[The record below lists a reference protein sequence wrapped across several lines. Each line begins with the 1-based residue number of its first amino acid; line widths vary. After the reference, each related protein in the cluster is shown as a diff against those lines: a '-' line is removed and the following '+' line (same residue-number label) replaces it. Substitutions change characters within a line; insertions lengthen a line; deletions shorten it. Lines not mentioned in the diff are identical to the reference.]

1 MFFPSLNLREN
12 RMDAL
17 MISLRVVLACV
28 LSPLTSWTY
37 DVYVFY
43 TAATGVL
50 YGDGL
55 YGTNVYG
62 YPPLWA
68 FVFIPLFHVV
78 SLFSGPMNL
87 ARLDLQLS
95 DISASTGM
103 VNAYVT
109 SPVFN
114 IVLKLPLL
122 VADIAVALYLR
133 RIVREIKGPR
143 AGTFALLL
151 WTLNPSTFVTSFV
164 QGQFDLLVGM
174 SLVLSAVA
182 LYRRDYFFSGIWIA
196 IGTLLKIIPAM
207 LIPLYLLLIIAREL
221 PEELEGPIISRA
233 KKAVQKTFRPLVAFV
248 LGGCLL
254 TLLFIF
260 PLFQFL
266 FILRYRFE
274 TVYTGGLSMW
284 SILLFPTLPNNII
297 ASVSFPSFISYIM
310 IGSAAALIVLIGLY
324 AIHTRSSLDF
334 AKIISLQT
342 TAIVVLLLSFPLVQ
356 PQYICWLIPSAIL
369 TTGVTGRLGSRT
381 LLLSCFATLF
391 SISLLSIAAFFYP
404 AALFTNLVSVDQLN
418 SLNFM
423 YWSGPLTALRSVLLF
438 VGGFGGFLFLV
449 LLIIPDNSFF
459 RKYSFVRKFLP
470 ESDQTGVKIEL
481 PTTPGKSIT
490 IWKVKPFHIYTIM
503 VVLLVVFG
511 QVIASPQY
519 NLVNTPTASVDSYNY
534 NSISNTLNMTYD
546 LSSGLYMNEINV
558 IMCSVSQQGP
568 PQSIYIYYDDAHSSI
583 GSRRSG
589 ILSFGDHLGTDL
601 RRAGFESSIV
611 YVDANGLRDVFLAL
625 EPAIVIALSGVFPD
639 TVLTNTT
646 DLVGPWLRS
655 GGILFWAGA
664 TIGYYSSHAGQASV
678 TRLGPLRQESILGF
692 VATLTPFPDPVSA
705 ESETE
710 LSSALS
716 LRYNQIQWG
725 YSLEAL
731 QQHNATILGKV
742 GYVNATDLRC
752 SIASIAVDSGFAIL
766 FGGGITNSFSVSAE
780 DAMSTDISRILITR
794 VMYLN
799 SNVSY
804 EHVMLEAGA
813 HYAGSMSV
821 QTNSQSSDIYVTVVI
836 FQDLPLQRYLLAEH
850 WASSSS

>member
-1 MFFPSLNLREN
+1 MFFKSLNLREN
-12 RMDAL
+12 RTDAL
-17 MISLRVVLACV
+17 MLSLRVIFACILA
-28 LSPLTSWTY
+28 PLTSWTY

-50 YGDGL
+50 YGEGL

-68 FVFIPLFHVV
+68 FVFIPLFYVV
-78 SLFSGPMNL
+78 SSISGPMSL

-95 DISASTGM
+95 DIAASTGM

-122 VADIAVALYLR
+122 IADIAVALYLR
-133 RIVREIKGPR
+133 KIVREIKGPR
-143 AGTFALLL
+143 AGTYVLFL
-151 WTLNPSTFVTSFV
+151 WCLNPSTFVTSFV
-164 QGQFDLLVGM
+164 QGQFDLLVGI
-174 SLVLSAVA
+174 SLVLSVIA

-196 IGTLLKIIPAM
+196 IGTLLKIIPVM
-207 LIPLYLLLIIAREL
+207 LIPLYLLFIIAREL
-221 PEELEGPIISRA
+221 PEELEGSLVSRL
-233 KKAVQKTFRPLVAFV
+233 KQGFQKIFRPIVGFII
-248 LGGCLL
+248 GGCLIA
-254 TLLFIF
+254 LLFIF
-260 PLFQFL
+260 PLFHLF

-274 TVYTGGLSMW
+274 TAYTGGLSVW
-284 SILLFPTLPNNII
+284 SILRFPALPGSIEGSI
-297 ASVSFPSFISYIM
+297 SFSSSISYIL
-310 IGSAAALIVLIGLY
+310 IGFAAVLIVLIGLY
-324 AIHTRSSLDF
+324 AIRSRSSLDF
-334 AKIISLQT
+334 ARIISLQT
-342 TAIVVLLLSFPLVQ
+342 TAIAVLLLSFPLVQ

-369 TTGVTGRLGSRT
+369 TTGVSGRLGSRT
-381 LLLSCFATLF
+381 ILLSCFATLF
-391 SISLLSIAAFFYP
+391 IISLLSIAAFFYP
-404 AALFTNLVSVDQLN
+404 AALFTGLVSVDQLN
-418 SLNFM
+418 SWNFM
-423 YWSGPLTALRSVLLF
+423 YWSGPLSALREYLLF

-449 LLIIPDNSFF
+449 LLLIPDNSFT
-459 RKYSFVRKFLP
+459 RKYSFVRKFLA
-470 ESDQTGVKIEL
+470 ESGQTGVKIEL
-481 PTTPGKSIT
+481 PTKQGKSIT
-490 IWKVKPFHIYTIM
+490 TRKVKPFHIYTIM
-503 VVLLVVFG
+503 VVLLVVLG

-546 LSSGLYMNEINV
+546 LSSGAYMNEINV
-558 IMCSVSQQGP
+558 IMCSVSQQGLS
-568 PQSIYIYYDDAHSSI
+568 QSIYIYYDDAHSSI

-589 ILSFGDHLGTDL
+589 ILSFGDHLGADL
-601 RRAGFESSIV
+601 QRAGFDSSIA
-611 YVDANGLRDVFLAL
+611 YVDARGLRDVFLTL
-625 EPAIVIALSGVFPD
+625 EPAIVIAISGVFPD

-664 TIGYYSSHAGQASV
+664 TIGYYSSSADQASV
-678 TRLGPLRQESILGF
+678 ARLGPLRQESILGF
-692 VATLTPFPDPVSA
+692 IASSNYSRIPISA
-705 ESETE
+705 ESDTT

-725 YSLEAL
+725 YSLAAL

-742 GYVNATDLRC
+742 GYVNETDQRC
-752 SIASIAVDSGFAIL
+752 SIASIGVGSGYAVL

-794 VMYLN
+794 IMYLN

-813 HYAGSMSV
+813 HYTGSMSV
-821 QTNSQSSDIYVTVVI
+821 QTNSQSSDIYVTVVV
-836 FQDLPLQRYLLAEH
+836 FQDVPLQRYLLAEH
-850 WASSSS
+850 WTSSSS